1 MFRSKDFLPDLQCP
15 LVERFCSR
23 VVRLRSIKSCE
34 IVEAGCGIRMF
45 RSEDFLPDLQYLFG
59 DHGRFDV
66 FALVIELQKLI
77 VYFLCLL

>member
-1 MFRSKDFLPDLQCP
+1 MFRSK
-15 LVERFCSR
+15 
-23 VVRLRSIKSCE
+23 
-34 IVEAGCGIRMF
+34 
-45 RSEDFLPDLQYLFG
+45 DFLPDLQYLFG